1 MEHVKRSKVAW
12 MAGVWLAAL
21 TGLAGQAAATGSA
34 TESVGTQHLGS
45 LRANGQV
52 IYIIGSK
59 LMQPFAEAVME
70 RLATKAGLPPAIMAN
85 EGSARGI
92 EVFCEGLGLQYPDVV
107 AVSRR
112 IRGNELDLC
121 QSNGIT
127 DILEIQVGYEA
138 TAVIS
143 RADDQTYPLTLNALY
158 LAIARELPEGFDFNL
173 NRYGRWSQVD
183 SRLPDT
189 EIRFVI
195 PSPALGGRAFL
206 EDQMLQRACRSI
218 FEIKSIFSAD
228 ERVKQCISLREDGRI
243 IELDKPFEE
252 NVLKQLQSSPP
263 GTLAVVPMRFASAH
277 LDVEKVQPLDGV
289 LPTTETVADHS
300 YQFVRPL
307 YFYVKKAHVKNYLG
321 DGPVNG
327 LREFITEV
335 TRESAIGPDG
345 YLAKIGVFPM
355 NDELRQRVRQS
366 NLQLTPMVRR

>member
-1 MEHVKRSKVAW
+1 M
-12 MAGVWLAAL
+12 
-21 TGLAGQAAATGSA
+21 
-34 TESVGTQHLGS
+34 
-45 LRANGQV
+45 
-52 IYIIGSK
+52 
-59 LMQPFAEAVME
+59 
-70 RLATKAGLPPAIMAN
+70 
-85 EGSARGI
+85 
-92 EVFCEGLGLQYPDVV
+92 
-107 AVSRR
+107 
-112 IRGNELDLC
+112 
-121 QSNGIT
+121 
-127 DILEIQVGYEA
+127 
-138 TAVIS
+138 
-143 RADDQTYPLTLNALY
+143 NALY

>member
-1 MEHVKRSKVAW
+1 MEHIKRSKAAW
-12 MAGVWLAAL
+12 MRGLLLATL
-21 TGLAGQAAATGSA
+21 TGIAGQAMAAGSTA
-34 TESVGTQHLGS
+34 ESVETQHLGS

-70 RLATKAGLPPAIMAN
+70 RLGTNAGLPPAIMAN

-121 QSNGIT
+121 QSNGLT
-127 DILEIQVGYEA
+127 DILEIQIGYEA
-138 TAVIS
+138 TAIVS
-143 RADDQTYPLTLNALY
+143 RADDQTYPLTLNAFY
-158 LAIARELPEGFDFNL
+158 QAIARELPEGFDFNL
-173 NRYGRWSQVD
+173 NRYSRWSQVD
-183 SRLPDT
+183 SSLPDT

-206 EDQMLQRACRSI
+206 EDQMLQRACRGI
-218 FEIKSIFSAD
+218 FEIKSIFNAD
-228 ERVKQCISLREDGRI
+228 ERVRQCISLREDGRI
-243 IELDKPFEE
+243 VELDKPYEE
-252 NVLKQLQSSPP
+252 NVLQQLQSSPP
-263 GTLAVVPMRFASAH
+263 GTLAVVPMRFATTH
-277 LDVEKVQPLDGV
+277 LDVEKIQPLGGV
-289 LPTTETVADHS
+289 LPTTESVADHS

-307 YFYVKKAHVKNYLG
+307 YFYVKKAHIKNYLG
-321 DGPVNG
+321 EGPVNG

-335 TRESAIGPDG
+335 TRETTIGPDG

-355 NDELRQRVRQS
+355 AEQKRQKVRQT
-366 NLQLTPMVRR
+366 NLELSPMVRR